1 MESKLVLVSVIIPV
15 YNAEKFIERAIYSA
29 LAQSNGFEIEIICID
44 DGSTDQSVN
53 IIKKAQDAY
62 NNIVLFQQVNTG
74 PANARNVGLI
84 QAKGKYVSFLDADD
98 YIDPHAYET
107 LYRRIKFEGADV
119 ICHGHKKVKP
129 NGDLIQEMMLTEK
142 TFSDGAKCNS
152 FLWSFIDR
160 FVPSVCAAMYSR
172 DFLINKSILFP
183 SNTHYE
189 DAFFLKSALLSSA
202 KSVVIA
208 NAFYNYV
215 QHNSSRS
222 TLWNK
227 TNLFD
232 ICHFY
237 TSNFETFSI
246 NEQDNVF
253 YEEHA
258 FLNTL
263 QAIENTSCRQLFIEF
278 FAGELFLNTQLII
291 YGTGSA
297 GTRLASVLSELGIQ
311 EIVFCD
317 TYEKVKGK
325 TVQGIPLVPLLDVIQ
340 EEKYKNY
347 KIIIGSCY
355 IADIMGNLI
364 KNKVANKI
372 HLPKIGNF
380 FQFMLNKETDNRP

>member
-1 MESKLVLVSVIIPV
+1 VLVSVIIPV
-15 YNAEKFIERAIYSA
+15 YNAEKHIKQAIDSA
-29 LAQSNGFEIEIICID
+29 LAQSNGFDIEIICID

-53 IIKKAQDAY
+53 VIKKAQHAF
-62 NNIVLFQQVNTG
+62 NNIVLLEQLNSG
-74 PANARNVGLI
+74 PANARNAGLMR
-84 QAKGKYVSFLDADD
+84 ATGKYISFLDADD

-107 LYRRIKFEGADV
+107 LYRRIMFEGADV
-119 ICHGHKKVKP
+119 ICHGHKRVKP

-142 TFSDGAKCNS
+142 IFSDGAKCNS
-152 FLWSFIDR
+152 FMWSFIDR

-172 DFLINKSILFP
+172 DFLIKQSILFP

-189 DAFFLKSALLSSA
+189 DAFFLKCALLSSS

-215 QHNSSRS
+215 QYNSSRS

-227 TNLFD
+227 KNLFD
-232 ICHFY
+232 VCHFY
-237 TSNFETFSI
+237 TSNFETFNMSD
-246 NEQDNVF
+246 QVNVF

-263 QAIENTSCRQLFIEF
+263 QAIENSSCRQLFIEF
-278 FAGELFLNTQLII
+278 FAGELFLNTKLII

-297 GTRLASVLSELGIQ
+297 GSRLASLLSELGIQ

-317 TYEKVKGK
+317 TYEKEKGK

-340 EEKYKNY
+340 EDEYKSY

-364 KNKVANKI
+364 KNKVTHKI
-372 HLPKIGNF
+372 YMPKISDF
-380 FQFMLNKETDNRP
+380 FQFILNKETGNRLQ